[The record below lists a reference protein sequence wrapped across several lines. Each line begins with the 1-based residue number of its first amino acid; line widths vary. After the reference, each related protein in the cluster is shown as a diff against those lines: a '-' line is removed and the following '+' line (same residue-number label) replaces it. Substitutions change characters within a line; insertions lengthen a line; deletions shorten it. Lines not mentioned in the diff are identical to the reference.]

1 MCRCET
7 EENLRLLKEQEVSQ
21 LKSKKKEMETAN
33 SLLEKQLYE
42 SQNEL
47 QQTMEENEVETL
59 FGSMSVCDCLIV

>member
-1 MCRCET
+1 M
-7 EENLRLLKEQEVSQ
+7 SQ

-33 SLLEKQLYE
+33 SLLEKQRYE

-59 FGSMSVCDCLIV
+59 FGSMSVRDCLIVQLCVTVRVMFCQSY